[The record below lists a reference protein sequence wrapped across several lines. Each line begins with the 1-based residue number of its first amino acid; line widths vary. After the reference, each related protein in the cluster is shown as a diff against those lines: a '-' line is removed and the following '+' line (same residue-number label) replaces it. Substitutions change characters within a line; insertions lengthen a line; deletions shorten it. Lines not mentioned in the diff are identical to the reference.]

1 MRIVAVVFFCSSTFV
16 AWVFNYRAIASSSP
30 EPLQNQNTSAS
41 AKAFETPEAGV
52 YSEVTTVPTVEVT
65 RLLETQVERGEVK
78 MPTLKPTDLTP
89 VSRTAAQVLPLE
101 RLQTQSPVLEEKPEA
116 GVYSEVTTVP
126 TVEVT
131 RLLETQVERGEVKM
145 PTLKLTDLTPVSR
158 TAAELLPLERLQ
170 AQSSVLEEKPDSFP
184 EVPPPPPDQ
193 PSTPDES
200 DGELRKPDII
210 RPPQQESS
218 RRQPNLELLL
228 RSSAQTN
235 PSIYSPAF
243 NRDTVFVNSVLLRGT
258 FDLGSET
265 RLVAGAGG
273 SSVLFTSEYGYNALN
288 FSFGVQQ
295 LLGNNTAAELGWVQ
309 ERLYENGSSRDLVDN
324 SVRLAV
330 GRRDRLSSKLRLDS
344 GYELRASFASPINRS
359 LVRNTLTVGLGYDIT
374 PRLQGRLDYQV
385 VFDDF
390 TRQDRFN
397 TRQQVSAL
405 AVYYLN
411 RNTFISGS
419 VSYLFGDS
427 YNRLRNK
434 KIENLND
441 LSIGVNIGYN
451 LSIF

>member
-1 MRIVAVVFFCSSTFV
+1 MRILAVVFFCSSTFV
-16 AWVFNYRAIASSSP
+16 TWIFNYRAIASPSP

-41 AKAFETPEAGV
+41 AKAFETPKAGV

-65 RLLETQVERGEVK
+65 RLLETHVERGEVK
-78 MPTLKPTDLTP
+78 MSTLKPTDLAP
-89 VSRTAAQVLPLE
+89 VSRTAA
-101 RLQTQSPVLEEKPEA
+101 
-116 GVYSEVTTVP
+116 
-126 TVEVT
+126 
-131 RLLETQVERGEVKM
+131 
-145 PTLKLTDLTPVSR
+145 D
-158 TAAELLPLERLQ
+158 LLPLERLQ
-170 AQSSVLEEKPDSFP
+170 AQSSVLEEKPESFP

-200 DGELRKPDII
+200 DGDLRKPDII

-235 PSIYSPAF
+235 PSINSSAP
-243 NRDTVFVNSVLLRGT
+243 NRDTVFVNSALLRGT
-258 FDLGSET
+258 LDLGAET

-273 SSVLFTSEYGYNALN
+273 SSVLFTSNYGYNALN

-295 LLGNNTAAELGWVQ
+295 QLGNNTAAELGWLQ
-309 ERLYENGSSRDLVDN
+309 ERLYEKGSDNELVDN

-330 GRRDRLSSKLRLDS
+330 GRRDRLSSKLSLDS
-344 GYELRASFASPINRS
+344 GYELRVSFASPIDRS

-390 TRQDRFN
+390 TRQDLLN

-405 AVYYLN
+405 AIYYLN
-411 RNTFISGS
+411 RNKFISGS

-427 YNRLRNK
+427 YNRLRNSE
-434 KIENLND
+434 IENLND

>member
-1 MRIVAVVFFCSSTFV
+1 MRILAVVFFYSSTFV
-16 AWVFNYRAIASSSP
+16 AWVFNYRAIASPSP

-41 AKAFETPEAGV
+41 AKAFETSEAGV

-65 RLLETQVERGEVK
+65 GLPETQVERGEVK
-78 MPTLKPTDLTP
+78 MPMLKPADLTP
-89 VSRTAAQVLPLE
+89 VSRTVA
-101 RLQTQSPVLEEKPEA
+101 
-116 GVYSEVTTVP
+116 
-126 TVEVT
+126 
-131 RLLETQVERGEVKM
+131 
-145 PTLKLTDLTPVSR
+145 D
-158 TAAELLPLERLQ
+158 LLPLERLQ
-170 AQSSVLEEKPDSFP
+170 AQSPVPEEKLESFP

-193 PSTPDES
+193 PSTPNES
-200 DGELRKPDII
+200 EDELRKPDII

-235 PSIYSPAF
+235 PSIYSSAF
-243 NRDTVFVNSVLLRGT
+243 NQDTVFVNSVLLRGT
-258 FDLGSET
+258 LDLGSET

-295 LLGNNTAAELGWVQ
+295 QLGNNTAAELGWVQ
-309 ERLYENGSSRDLVDN
+309 ERLYENGSSDDLVDN

-330 GRRDRLSSKLRLDS
+330 GRRDWLSSKLRLDS
-344 GYELRASFASPINRS
+344 GYELRASFASPIDRS

-374 PRLQGRLDYQV
+374 PRLQGRLDYLV

-390 TRQDRFN
+390 TRQDLLN

-419 VSYLFGDS
+419 VSYLFGDF
-427 YNRLRNK
+427 YNRLTGAQVDG
-434 KIENLND
+434 LSD